1 MRSAVR
7 TLGLAG
13 IDVVHV
19 GRDTFP
25 LADGIRAVAAR
36 DILTE
41 IEPL

>member
-1 MRSAVR
+1 MRSAIQ
-7 TLGLAG
+7 TLGLAE

-19 GRDTFP
+19 GRETFP

-41 IEPL
+41 IKPL